1 MVHKVDM
8 KLLGTGICAVA
19 SLPGIYIGIKNIIE
33 KNHPLPPPFD
43 TAHRVAFYLP
53 SAIMGAALT
62 SFVTSKIVDKQ
73 FCGRHIV
80 VIPIL
85 ALTAFFVSAAS
96 GILSRLI
103 HETFLQM
110 IMHRPPGQFRLALG
124 CAGTGYTLLITDI
137 ASRILTGGGHYALP
151 LQIGV
156 SLAVG
161 FLYSKIK
168 KPESQIDGFIKCLA
182 DDKVFEKTPGT
193 VAMPAELGFEYPLL
207 QLEIW
212 LFPDEFGRK
221 LGRLFC
227 ERRFYIYPQG
237 LTDYDIKRQF
247 SDLHTRDN
255 SVIMKIIGAYKNE
268 VKHMKKLHPMVCLEK
283 IGTTPG
289 LLNNKK
295 HIDVLASLLS
305 FEPNAVIKEVQPG
318 DLPKVV
324 IHNICQWLSLTDIVR
339 LSLTSKWHYHCIASS
354 DGLSMW
360 TAKKLECIR
369 SLFFSN
375 EEAVVLTCPKHLL
388 GRLCEIDSAGS
399 LRQGLEL
406 FCRETPPPTLPELS
420 SLAGEY
426 KRNAIFLLRYIRE
439 HPELLNDPDMTLPCL
454 ISIKNVVDRF
464 SLPWAALRPLTA
476 RMRRAIFD
484 QETGETFDIT
494 RKMLKRCRRDFPHAY
509 LPNSGYMPIPVDG
522 PEPWDD

>member
-8 KLLGTGICAVA
+8 QLLGTGICAVA
-19 SLPGIYIGIKNIIE
+19 SLTGIFTGIKEIVE
-33 KNHPLPPPFD
+33 KNHSLPPPFD
-43 TAHRVAFYLP
+43 TAHRVAFFLP
-53 SAIMGAALT
+53 SAITAAAIT
-62 SFVTSKIVDKQ
+62 SFVTSKIVGKQ
-73 FCGRHIV
+73 FYGRHIL

-85 ALTAFFVSAAS
+85 AATSYSAAS
-96 GILSRLI
+96 GRLPRLI
-103 HETFLQM
+103 HEAFLIM
-110 IMHRPPGQFRLALG
+110 LMHRPPGQFRLALG
-124 CAGTGYTLLITDI
+124 CAGTAYTLLITDI

-151 LQIGV
+151 LQFGV

-168 KPESQIDGFIKCLA
+168 KPESQIDGFIKCLV
-182 DDKVFEKTPGT
+182 DDKVFEKAPGT
-193 VAMPAELGFEYPLL
+193 AAMPAELGFEYPLL
-207 QLEIW
+207 KLEIR
-212 LFPDEFGRK
+212 LFPDVFGRK
-221 LGRLFC
+221 LGQLFC
-227 ERRFYIYPQG
+227 ERRFYIHPQG

-247 SDLHTRDN
+247 SELHFLDS

-283 IGTTPG
+283 ISTTPE

-305 FEPNAVIKEVQPG
+305 FAPNAVIKEVQPG

-324 IHNICQWLSLTDIVR
+324 IHNICQWLSPTDIVR
-339 LSLTSKWHYHCIASS
+339 LSLTTKWHYHCIASS

-360 TAKKLECIR
+360 TAKKLECMR
-369 SLFFSN
+369 SLFIFN
-375 EEAVVLTCPKHLL
+375 KEAVVLTCPKHLL
-388 GRLCEIDSAGS
+388 GRLCEIDSDES
-399 LRQGLEL
+399 LSRGLKL
-406 FCRETPPPTLPELS
+406 FCRETPPLTLPVLS
-420 SLAGEY
+420 WLAGD
-426 KRNAIFLLRYIRE
+426 KPNAIFLLRYLRE
-439 HPELLNDPDMTLPCL
+439 HPELLNDPDMILPSL
-454 ISIKNVVDRF
+454 INIKNVVERF